1 MRGAEP
7 PRMGK
12 VDLAHEGTEGAR
24 GRLTPQIPRE
34 LQWGPE
40 PRRPSP
46 AASAG
51 RLRLSFEAEDAPSA
65 RGPRQAGQGL
75 QAIGSPGSS
84 GGPGSLVPPSM
95 TMSRHSLEAG
105 SSP

>member
-1 MRGAEP
+1 MSEP
-7 PRMGK
+7 PRLGK
-12 VDLAHEGTEGAR
+12 GDLAHEGTEGAR
-24 GRLTPQIPRE
+24 RRLTHQIPKCE
-34 LQWGPE
+34 LQRGPE
-40 PRRPSP
+40 PQRPSP

-51 RLRLSFEAEDAPSA
+51 GLRLSFEAEDTPSA

-75 QAIGSPGSS
+75 QARGGPGHS